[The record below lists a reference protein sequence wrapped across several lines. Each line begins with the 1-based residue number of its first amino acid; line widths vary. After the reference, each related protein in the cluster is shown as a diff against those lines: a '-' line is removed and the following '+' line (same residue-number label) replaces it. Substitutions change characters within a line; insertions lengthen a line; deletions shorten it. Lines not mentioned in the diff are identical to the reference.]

1 MHARSSCTL
10 YHLWDILLS
19 LLLSLIKPDDFRCF
33 FTFWCDK
40 LLHTI
45 SAPKCRQDIHFYK
58 HNLLCEEKLRIRFGC
73 SSRDAS
79 WLQLCRNRVTCDW
92 WLRRLCLS
100 LWQAFQLL
108 SVKQRITEILNNFD
122 NTETTCSI
130 LKQILTNENI
140 QKFIYLTA
148 LVEEAR
154 HDRLRNKIGV
164 STINALQQQSAS
176 HQLDIYWCRI
186 NTYESVLSGMLIL
199 NHNSST
205 LVLTQLPRNAL
216 CGRLFPVAAFVRKFM
231 LKKIGFPQWLL
242 LLHTQPL
249 WKPCNP
255 AFNIGYFLSS
265 SLVPLYICCQTL
277 CNPYMW
283 WNWQPYCMI

>member
-1 MHARSSCTL
+1 M
-10 YHLWDILLS
+10 
-19 LLLSLIKPDDFRCF
+19 
-33 FTFWCDK
+33 
-40 LLHTI
+40 
-45 SAPKCRQDIHFYK
+45 
-58 HNLLCEEKLRIRFGC
+58 
-73 SSRDAS
+73 
-79 WLQLCRNRVTCDW
+79 
-92 WLRRLCLS
+92 
-100 LWQAFQLL
+100 
-108 SVKQRITEILNNFD
+108 
-122 NTETTCSI
+122 
-130 LKQILTNENI
+130 
-140 QKFIYLTA
+140 
-148 LVEEAR
+148 EEAR

-186 NTYESVLSGMLIL
+186 NTYESVPSGMLIL
-199 NHNSST
+199 NYNSST

-216 CGRLFPVAAFVRKFM
+216 CDRLFPVAAFVRKFM

-277 CNPYMW
+277 WPYVTRTCGGTDNLIAW
-283 WNWQPYCMI
+283 YRLPETPSLHGHLPLLASFNSLPYININLLPQNMGIINRTPISK